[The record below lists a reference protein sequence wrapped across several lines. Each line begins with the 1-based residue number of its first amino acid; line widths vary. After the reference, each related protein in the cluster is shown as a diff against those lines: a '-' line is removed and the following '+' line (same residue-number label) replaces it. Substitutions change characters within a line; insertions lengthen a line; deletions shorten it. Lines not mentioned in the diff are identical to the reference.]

1 MIRVILADD
10 HQMMRQGL
18 RLILER
24 EPSVEIIGEAATGLS
39 AMELAARL
47 TPDIM
52 IMDIG
57 MQDLNGI
64 EATRQIRVANPVI
77 KVIGLSAHSDRR
89 FVLGMLDAGATG
101 YVQKSAAGDELIRA
115 VDAVSKGKTYLSPDI
130 AHMVVGS
137 YVKGISPNEDTTRS
151 GLGARERQVLQ
162 LLAQG
167 MTSKQIAP
175 ILHISIRTVET
186 HRRNVMMKLRLHN
199 IAELTRYAI
208 REGMVVLEP

>member
-1 MIRVILADD
+1 MIHVVLADD

-24 EPSVEIIGEAATGLS
+24 DPSVEIVGEAATGLS

-47 TPDIM
+47 SPDIV

-57 MQDLNGI
+57 MIDLNGI
-64 EATRQIRVANPVI
+64 EATRQIREANPKI

-89 FVLGMLDAGATG
+89 HVLGMLKAGATG

-115 VDAVSKGKTYLSPDI
+115 IEAVSKGKTYLSPEI
-130 AHMVVGS
+130 AHLVVDTIVNGAPS
-137 YVKGISPNEDTTRS
+137 EDSTLS
-151 GLGARERQVLQ
+151 DLGARERQVLQ

-167 MTSKQIAP
+167 LTSKQISV
-175 ILHISIRTVET
+175 ILHISTRTVET
-186 HRRNVMMKLRLHN
+186 QRRSIMRKLDLHN

-208 REGMVVLEP
+208 REGMVVLEG